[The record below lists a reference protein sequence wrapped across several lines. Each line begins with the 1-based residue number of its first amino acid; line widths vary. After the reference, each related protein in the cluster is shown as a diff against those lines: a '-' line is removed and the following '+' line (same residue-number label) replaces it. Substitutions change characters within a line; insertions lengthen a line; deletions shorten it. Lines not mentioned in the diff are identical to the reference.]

1 MLSENDGFYP
11 KNRKVEIGSS
21 SRVAI
26 NCNKLGL
33 NKCIY
38 IYTYNYYIIIYIY
51 IQYDYIHKSSDCV
64 RNGWF
69 LGAIPG
75 HADVLMKNLYWW
87 YYFGICASHVASF
100 SKEKDEE
107 TWDVFRAIPAL
118 QTISFSLVV
127 HLWNKSHAHLR
138 VNWHEHRRLE
148 NLGSADPV
156 PCKLLLVPWRGECTH
171 LRKVL
176 SSPASE
182 GILIGM
188 PLAVPYLVP
197 ISMLP
202 DVVEARAAGW
212 TYFQAS
218 QRPGQKW

>member
-1 MLSENDGFYP
+1 MISG
-11 KNRKVEIGSS
+11 
-21 SRVAI
+21 
-26 NCNKLGL
+26 CNSWPCG
-33 NKCIY
+33 C
-38 IYTYNYYIIIYIY
+38 
-51 IQYDYIHKSSDCV
+51 
-64 RNGWF
+64 F
-69 LGAIPG
+69 
-75 HADVLMKNLYWW
+75 
-87 YYFGICASHVASF
+87 
-100 SKEKDEE
+100 DEE
-107 TWDVFRAIPAL
+107 SILMVLLWDLCVSCCVFFERERWRNMRCVQSNSCSANNFFL
-118 QTISFSLVV
+118 LVV

>member
-1 MLSENDGFYP
+1 MISGCNSWPCGCFDKESILMVLLWDLCVSCCVFSERERWRNM
-11 KNRKVEIGSS
+11 R
-21 SRVAI
+21 
-26 NCNKLGL
+26 
-33 NKCIY
+33 
-38 IYTYNYYIIIYIY
+38 
-51 IQYDYIHKSSDCV
+51 CV
-64 RNGWF
+64 QSNSCSANNFF
-69 LGAIPG
+69 L
-75 HADVLMKNLYWW
+75 
-87 YYFGICASHVASF
+87 
-100 SKEKDEE
+100 
-107 TWDVFRAIPAL
+107 
-118 QTISFSLVV
+118 LVV

-176 SSPASE
+176 TSPASE

-212 TYFQAS
+212 TYFQGS

>member
-1 MLSENDGFYP
+1 MISGCKSWPCGCFVDESILMAITLGSVRLMLRLFRKRKMKKHEMCSE
-11 KNRKVEIGSS
+11 R
-21 SRVAI
+21 
-26 NCNKLGL
+26 
-33 NKCIY
+33 
-38 IYTYNYYIIIYIY
+38 
-51 IQYDYIHKSSDCV
+51 
-64 RNGWF
+64 F
-69 LGAIPG
+69 L
-75 HADVLMKNLYWW
+75 LCKQFL
-87 YYFGICASHVASF
+87 SF
-100 SKEKDEE
+100 S
-107 TWDVFRAIPAL
+107 IG
-118 QTISFSLVV
+118 

-138 VNWHEHRRLE
+138 VNWHDHRRLE

-176 SSPASE
+176 TSPASE

-212 TYFQAS
+212 TYFQGS